1 MPLLDQTSI
10 KCFDRLSIHQ
20 LLTNL
25 QRGLHEGLPGVREHE
40 VVVRQT
46 VTHRVVGANH
56 VQEGRKQGQGVSTGA
71 DVEVLKYTGDFTKWD
86 ENLRKKFNI
95 QTLLFF

>member
-1 MPLLDQTSI
+1 MRVRKFAFCWTKHKF

-20 LLTNL
+20 LLTQTNL

-40 VVVRQT
+40 VVVRQP

-56 VQEGRKQGQGVSTGA
+56 VQQGREQGQGVSAGA
-71 DVEVLKYTGDFTKWD
+71 NVEVLK
-86 ENLRKKFNI
+86 
-95 QTLLFF
+95 